1 MALQSEMAATLQHHH
16 TNGVLV
22 SSAASPTP
30 SIDSLTGMVV
40 ASNGTNAGLNGGD
53 SGHEHSESGLASAG
67 SGGLNTGANT
77 DRVSSSSA
85 SSSGLG
91 SSPLGN
97 GSLFSSNATKC
108 AICSGTFQRPKV
120 WMNLLKV
127 ILFEIDCAIFY
138 TNLHELFCQFISW
151 TNWVNSGKFMDN
163 CWLSCQVMADMKMF
177 MTISWW
183 LTCKSCQIT
192 CFQNFQKC
200 LHNW

>member
-1 MALQSEMAATLQHHH
+1 MEFWFFVRKSQIQSAPVLIWKSQNINSIYFSICRFMALQSEMAATLQHHH

-40 ASNGTNAGLNGGD
+40 ASNGTNAGLNGD

-120 WMNLLKV
+120 WNESVK
-127 ILFEIDCAIFY
+127 IP
-138 TNLHELFCQFISW
+138 
-151 TNWVNSGKFMDN
+151 
-163 CWLSCQVMADMKMF
+163 
-177 MTISWW
+177 
-183 LTCKSCQIT
+183 
-192 CFQNFQKC
+192 NF
-200 LHNW
+200 NF

>member
-40 ASNGTNAGLNGGD
+40 ASNGTNAGLNGD

-67 SGGLNTGANT
+67 AGGLNTGANT

-120 WMNLLKV
+120 K
-127 ILFEIDCAIFY
+127 FY
-138 TNLHELFCQFISW
+138 E
-151 TNWVNSGKFMDN
+151 
-163 CWLSCQVMADMKMF
+163 
-177 MTISWW
+177 
-183 LTCKSCQIT
+183 
-192 CFQNFQKC
+192 
-200 LHNW
+200 

>member
-120 WMNLLKV
+120 WMNLLK
-127 ILFEIDCAIFY
+127 FMYSEKATKFDEIVTVD
-138 TNLHELFCQFISW
+138 
-151 TNWVNSGKFMDN
+151 
-163 CWLSCQVMADMKMF
+163 
-177 MTISWW
+177 
-183 LTCKSCQIT
+183 LTLCSKCQIDGED
-192 CFQNFQKC
+192 NFCGLRRKYE
-200 LHNW
+200 L